1 MTNIPILREQ
11 APAAVTPT
19 TLYTSNL
26 GHTSTGTVFCM
37 NRGEQ
42 NDKISIALVTAGNP
56 VTNDC
61 YICYQSTLHYGH
73 SLYLQQ
79 LCLNS
84 EEYIVVESNNG
95 TSTFIFSGQATG

>member
-1 MTNIPILREQ
+1 MINILEEE
-11 APAAVTPT
+11 APSASTPT
-19 TLYTSNL
+19 TLYTVGL
-26 GHTSTGTVFCM
+26 TETSKGTVFCM

-42 NDKISIALVTAGNP
+42 NDRISVALVSSGNV
-56 VTNDC
+56 VTSNS

-84 EEYIVVESNNG
+84 GDYIVVTSLNG
-95 TSTFIFSGQATG
+95 TSTFIFSGQTTG